1 MTLPLTPRLHHAGF
15 LRSILAHIYSA
26 GMQPEDYLVL
36 ARRSDLAASRTTELL
51 KARSVAAEELS
62 IAQNRLDEVKRHRE
76 RDDADLRIFA
86 SDTPRPEPRKLFGFF
101 TAHTPESRD
110 FEKRHAGL
118 EAALAL
124 STKRYKEAQAAV
136 RAQRKALEELTSR
149 HAKQEAERDS
159 LRDSA
164 IRAGTFLMLHYQAA
178 SDITEAMR
186 TFDDVRTRSRG
197 DRRLYIARVFAEAL
211 IESPAAAFA
220 MVRDTPEAFGGESST
235 EAALAQALVHFAGGG
250 KLTPRDLPPTAP
262 ENYAAQDTFAVHAFL
277 ASATGLPIGGSADE
291 QFEPLLALAHGW
303 YSGDF
308 PGEAWGAPAQW
319 HTELPRTEL
328 LCAAHLRHDQPDEV
342 LQAMAFNAGE
352 TAEALSRHRRGKELA
367 RSAFAR
373 IADTRI
379 RVGPLYAQACERCI
393 CLFLLALR
401 EVASVDLY
409 ALAREELTVSD
420 CGNIYELLRAVE
432 ADRKPRFRRAPDDF
446 YWEELTD
453 E

>member
-1 MTLPLTPRLHHAGF
+1 
-15 LRSILAHIYSA
+15 
-26 GMQPEDYLVL
+26 VL
-36 ARRSDLAASRTTELL
+36 ARRSDLASSRTTELL

-62 IAQNRLDEVKRHRE
+62 IAQNRLDEIKRYRE

-86 SDTPRPEPRKLFGFF
+86 SDTPKPEPRKLFGLF
-101 TAHTPESRD
+101 TARTPESREY
-110 FEKRHAGL
+110 EKRHAAL

-149 HAKQEAERDS
+149 HAKQESERDS

-164 IRAGTFLMLHYQAA
+164 IRAGTFLMLHYQAEDELA
-178 SDITEAMR
+178 EAVR
-186 TFDDVRTRSRG
+186 AFDEVRARARG
-197 DRRLYIARVFAEAL
+197 DRRLYIARVFMEAL
-211 IESPAAAFA
+211 LEGPAAAFA
-220 MVRDTPEAFGGESST
+220 MVRDTPEAFGGESSP

-262 ENYAAQDTFAVHAFL
+262 ENYAAQGTFAVHAFL
-277 ASATGLPIGGSADE
+277 AFATGLPIGGSADE
-291 QFEPLLALAHGW
+291 LFEPLLALAHGW
-303 YSGDF
+303 HSGDF
-308 PGEAWGAPAQW
+308 PGEAWGTPAQW
-319 HTELPRTEL
+319 HADLPRTEL
-328 LCAAHLRHDQPDEV
+328 LCAAHMRHDHPGEV
-342 LQAMAFNAGE
+342 LQAMAFDADE
-352 TAEALSRHRRGKELA
+352 TAANLSRHRRGKELA

-373 IADTRI
+373 IADARI

-401 EVASVDLY
+401 EVASDDLY

-432 ADRKPRFRRAPDDF
+432 AGRKPRFKRTPDDF